1 MASLLSSIKVSV
13 DSCCIRNVIFSMK
26 QVGIINHY
34 TNEIVESGGVQSDVS
49 STIAKKAAEDIVRTF
64 KTQQSLIV
72 EMYIDG
78 CIPAVAFYNMSSD
91 IGMCVPISLPSL
103 EVMEI
108 NRDVIFLAARNE
120 ILLNV
125 IEHVAFAYDMDNDG
139 KVMRLVGNFKGGGKS
154 KIENEKI
161 NVELS
166 SHSGLELGPHTEA
179 PYWCNNKH
187 DNKHSPAP
195 SALILTAL
203 WNPLNEVTT
212 IIPMDI
218 ILQSLP
224 EKYLKVLSLRYFDFS
239 RSDSFSDGLGEG
251 GSCISILDFD
261 ENKKYS
267 IRYNSYRFTVNKSAP
282 EIAKEAL
289 DRLNYFI
296 SKATVSTISLS
307 PTSAVIIN
315 NRIALHCRDVVEDNR
330 RLLVRLF
337 GYSKKSEYI
346 NISSCPLIVKG

>member
-1 MASLLSSIKVSV
+1 MGASLNY
-13 DSCCIRNVIFSMK
+13 CCIRKVTFSMK
-26 QVGIINHY
+26 QVEVINYY
-34 TNEIVESGGVQSDVS
+34 TNKIVESGGVQSEVS
-49 STIAKKAAEDIVRTF
+49 STIAKAAAENIVRTF
-64 KTQQSLIV
+64 KNKQFLIV
-72 EMYIDG
+72 KMYVDG
-78 CIPAVAFYNMSSD
+78 CVPAIGFYNMFSGVDVS
-91 IGMCVPISLPSL
+91 VPDYLPAL

-108 NRDVIFLAARNE
+108 NRDVMFLAARNE
-120 ILLNV
+120 ILLNIV
-125 IEHVAFAYDMDNDG
+125 EHVAFAYDMDNDG

-154 KIENEKI
+154 KLENEES

-203 WNPLNEVTT
+203 WNPLDEVTT

-224 EKYLKVLSLRYFDFS
+224 EEYLDALALKYFDFS
-239 RSDSFSDGLGEG
+239 RSDSFSDGVGES

-267 IRYNSYRFTVNKSAP
+267 IKYNSYRFTVNENSP
-282 EIAKEAL
+282 EIAKKAL
-289 DRLNYFI
+289 EYLNCFI
-296 SKATVSTISLS
+296 SKANVSTISLS
-307 PTSAVIIN
+307 STSAVIIN

-337 GYSKKSEYI
+337 GYSKNSEYI
-346 NISSCPLIVKG
+346 NISNCPLIVKG